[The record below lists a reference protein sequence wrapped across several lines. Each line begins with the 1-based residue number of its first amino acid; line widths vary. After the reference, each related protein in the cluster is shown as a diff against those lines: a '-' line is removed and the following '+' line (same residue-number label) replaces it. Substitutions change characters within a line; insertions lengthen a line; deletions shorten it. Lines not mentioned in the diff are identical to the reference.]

1 MAGFDG
7 SIYAYVGADIADYQ
21 AAMDKI
27 TTATQRAFETAQ
39 DAAVNNSNRLVQ
51 RVGQIMA
58 QLANNGESLGK
69 RLGTA
74 FSTGLNLSIGE
85 IQRVAASIGEKI
97 PQPIKNGFNKAISS
111 INNSIKN
118 AFNFDISKA
127 IQSPSKALYELS
139 SMATRTGQNI
149 ARTFDNLAN
158 STLTFATRLPAPFR
172 NGFNAIAM
180 SAVSTRDKVRNAFN
194 GLATSLGSTA
204 TSQISASW
212 GSMFSNIKAKADS
225 VANTISNSF
234 AGKVLNSVTNVSI
247 RMASTLG
254 AGFSNLSTKAVNSL
268 TGISTKISDLG
279 SKITSTTTKV
289 AALGAA
295 FAVFQGF
302 KAAVVG
308 SVSKAA
314 EFEEKMSNIK
324 ALTGASAE
332 TMKQFNAAAQKAG
345 ADTAFSASEAADAI
359 AELSKAGVDTAS
371 ILNGGL
377 TGALNLAT
385 AGELSLTEAAEVAST
400 ALNAFKSDNLSVT
413 DAANQLA
420 GAANAS
426 ATDVHELKYGLSAV
440 AAVASGVGM
449 SFNDT
454 TNALAVFAQ
463 NGLKGSDAGTSL
475 KTMLLNLSPQT
486 DKAAAQM
493 QQLGIIT
500 ADGANQ
506 FYTAEGKLKSF
517 SEISQILQDSLKGLT
532 AEQQQNA
539 LKTMFGTDAIRAANI
554 AMKEGAAGADAMQ
567 AAISKVSA
575 ADVAKEKLN
584 NLKGAVEYL
593 SGSFETLQIKVGT
606 AVLPILTDLVQ
617 WLDKL
622 VGKFTESA
630 GLQKFIDSLTALEP
644 ALDHILNGTK
654 LTTDQMSKAQD
665 AVSNLTP
672 AIAGLVGVF
681 AFGPALTDLGLL
693 GTGLGIVGK
702 KANSFSSIISNAFTN
717 SGGLIG
723 VLGGKMDG
731 LSAIF
736 ANAASTGLSVLGG
749 MTSAMGSIAKLALAV
764 IGPAAIL
771 GLVVAG
777 LGLINSQFGSE
788 IDQLL
793 NTVTTKGPQII
804 QNLVTGIT
812 SQIPALIASGADLI
826 AKFAN
831 AFTVMFPVLV
841 QAGVDL
847 ISSLVQGVGANAG
860 SLVASAIQIIG
871 TFISSIASAL
881 PQLLSVGMDFIANV
895 VNGLVQNLPLL
906 LQYAQQLSLIHI

>member
-1 MAGFDG
+1 MAEFDG

-21 AAMDKI
+21 AAMNKI
-27 TTATQRAFETAQ
+27 TTATQRAFEKAQ

-85 IQRVAASIGEKI
+85 IQRIASSIGEKI
-97 PQPIKNGFNKAISS
+97 PQPIKNGFNTALT
-111 INNSIKN
+111 
-118 AFNFDISKA
+118 A
-127 IQSPSKALYELS
+127 IQSGVNSIANKIPQPIQNAFTKATS
-139 SMATRTGQNI
+139 SV
-149 ARTFDNLAN
+149 
-158 STLTFATRLPAPFR
+158 SSFAT
-172 NGFNAIAM
+172 
-180 SAVSTRDKVRNAFN
+180 S
-194 GLATSLGSTA
+194 ATSKVSSAFSTI
-204 TSQISASW
+204 SSKVSSAS
-212 GSMFSNIKAKADS
+212 
-225 VANTISNSF
+225 NTISNSF
-234 AGKVLNSVTNVSI
+234 VGKVGSSLTSLSSKAASVATK
-247 RMASTLG
+247 MASSLG
-254 AGFSNLSTKAVNSL
+254 SGFSNLSSKATTALN
-268 TGISTKISDLG
+268 GISSKMGELGNSITK
-279 SKITSTTTKV
+279 TTLTV
-289 AALGAA
+289 TALGAA

-302 KAAVVG
+302 KAAVAG

-324 ALTGASAE
+324 ALTGASSE

-567 AAISKVSA
+567 EAISKVTA
-575 ADVAKEKLN
+575 ADVAIQKLN

-593 SGSFETLQIKVGT
+593 SGSFETLQIQIGS
-606 AVLPILTDLVQ
+606 AMLP
-617 WLDKL
+617 
-622 VGKFTESA
+622 
-630 GLQKFIDSLTALEP
+630 GLQGVVKILDRMIDSFSKSKVVDQFVKKVQDVSLALYQ
-644 ALDHILNGTK
+644 I
-654 LTTDQMSKAQD
+654 
-665 AVSNLTP
+665 
-672 AIAGLVGVF
+672 
-681 AFGPALTDLGLL
+681 AFGADET
-693 GTGLGIVGK
+693 K
-702 KANSFSSIISNAFTN
+702 K
-717 SGGLIG
+717 
-723 VLGGKMDG
+723 K
-731 LSAIF
+731 
-736 ANAASTGLSVLGG
+736 
-749 MTSAMGSIAKLALAV
+749 
-764 IGPAAIL
+764 
-771 GLVVAG
+771 
-777 LGLINSQFGSE
+777 
-788 IDQLL
+788 IDEMF
-793 NTVTTKGPQII
+793 
-804 QNLVTGIT
+804 
-812 SQIPALIASGADLI
+812 SGADAD
-826 AKFAN
+826 AKK
-831 AFTVMFPVLV
+831 L
-841 QAGVDL
+841 
-847 ISSLVQGVGANAG
+847 
-860 SLVASAIQIIG
+860 
-871 TFISSIASAL
+871 
-881 PQLLSVGMDFIANV
+881 
-895 VNGLVQNLPLL
+895 
-906 LQYAQQLSLIHI
+906 

>member
-1 MAGFDG
+1 M
-7 SIYAYVGADIADYQ
+7 
-21 AAMDKI
+21 
-27 TTATQRAFETAQ
+27 
-39 DAAVNNSNRLVQ
+39 VQ
-51 RVGQIMA
+51 RIGQIMA

-74 FSTGLNLSIGE
+74 FSTGLKLSIGE
-85 IQRVAASIGEKI
+85 IQRIAASIGEKI
-97 PQPIKNGFNKAISS
+97 PQPIKNGFNKALTSINSS
-111 INNSIKN
+111 IKK
-118 AFNFDISKA
+118 AFNFDVSKA

-139 SMATRTGQNI
+139 SMASRTGQNI
-149 ARTFDNLAN
+149 ARTFENLAN

-172 NGFNAIAM
+172 AGFNAIAM
-180 SAVSTRDKVRNAFN
+180 GAVSARDKVRNAFN

-212 GSMFSNIKAKADS
+212 GSMFSGLASKATAPFNAIKAKADS
-225 VANTISNSF
+225 VANAISNSF
-234 AGKVLNSVTNVSI
+234 AGKVLNSVTNVST

-254 AGFSNLSTKAVNSL
+254 AGFANLSTKAVNSL
-268 TGISTKISDLG
+268 TGISTKIADLG

-295 FAVFQGF
+295 FAVFHGF
-302 KAAVVG
+302 KSAVIG
-308 SVSKAA
+308 SVQKAA
-314 EFEEKMSNIK
+314 DFEEKMSNIK

-359 AELSKAGVDTAS
+359 AELSKAGVDTSA

-400 ALNAFKSDNLSVT
+400 ALNAFKSDNLSVA

-567 AAISKVSA
+567 EAISKVTA
-575 ADVAKEKLN
+575 ADVAIQKLN

-593 SGSFETLQIKVGT
+593 SGSFETLQIQIGS
-606 AVLPILTDLVQ
+606 AMLP
-617 WLDKL
+617 
-622 VGKFTESA
+622 
-630 GLQKFIDSLTALEP
+630 GLQGVVKILDRMIDSF
-644 ALDHILNGTK
+644 
-654 LTTDQMSKAQD
+654 SK
-665 AVSNLTP
+665 T
-672 AIAGLVGVF
+672 
-681 AFGPALTDLGLL
+681 
-693 GTGLGIVGK
+693 
-702 KANSFSSIISNAFTN
+702 
-717 SGGLIG
+717 
-723 VLGGKMDG
+723 
-731 LSAIF
+731 
-736 ANAASTGLSVLGG
+736 
-749 MTSAMGSIAKLALAV
+749 
-764 IGPAAIL
+764 
-771 GLVVAG
+771 
-777 LGLINSQFGSE
+777 
-788 IDQLL
+788 
-793 NTVTTKGPQII
+793 
-804 QNLVTGIT
+804 
-812 SQIPALIASGADLI
+812 
-826 AKFAN
+826 
-831 AFTVMFPVLV
+831 
-841 QAGVDL
+841 
-847 ISSLVQGVGANAG
+847 
-860 SLVASAIQIIG
+860 
-871 TFISSIASAL
+871 
-881 PQLLSVGMDFIANV
+881 
-895 VNGLVQNLPLL
+895 
-906 LQYAQQLSLIHI
+906 

>member
-1 MAGFDG
+1 MCL
-7 SIYAYVGADIADYQ
+7 
-21 AAMDKI
+21 
-27 TTATQRAFETAQ
+27 
-39 DAAVNNSNRLVQ
+39 VNNSNRLVQ

-85 IQRVAASIGEKI
+85 IQRIASSIGEKI
-97 PQPIKNGFNKAISS
+97 PQPIKNGFNTALT
-111 INNSIKN
+111 
-118 AFNFDISKA
+118 A
-127 IQSPSKALYELS
+127 IQSGVNSIANKIPQPIQNAFTKATS
-139 SMATRTGQNI
+139 SV
-149 ARTFDNLAN
+149 
-158 STLTFATRLPAPFR
+158 SSFAT
-172 NGFNAIAM
+172 
-180 SAVSTRDKVRNAFN
+180 
-194 GLATSLGSTA
+194 
-204 TSQISASW
+204 SAS
-212 GSMFSNIKAKADS
+212 SKVSSAFSTISSKVSSAS
-225 VANTISNSF
+225 NTISNSF
-234 AGKVLNSVTNVSI
+234 VGKVGSSLTSLSSKAASVATK
-247 RMASTLG
+247 MASSLG
-254 AGFSNLSTKAVNSL
+254 SGFSNLSNKATTALN
-268 TGISTKISDLG
+268 GISSKMGELGNSITK
-279 SKITSTTTKV
+279 TTLTV
-289 AALGAA
+289 TALGAA

-324 ALTGASAE
+324 ALTGASSE

-517 SEISQILQDSLKGLT
+517 SEISQILQDSLKDLT

-567 AAISKVSA
+567 AAISKVTA

-593 SGSFETLQIKVGT
+593 SGSFETLQIKIGT

-622 VGKFTESA
+622 VSKFSESA
-630 GLQKFIDSLTALEP
+630 GLQKFLDSLTALEP

-654 LTTDQMSKAQD
+654 LTADQMSKAQD

-672 AIAGLVGVF
+672 AIAAISWCIRLWSCF
-681 AFGPALTDLGLL
+681 DRFRTTWYWIRDHR
-693 GTGLGIVGK
+693 K
-702 KANSFSSIISNAFTN
+702 K
-717 SGGLIG
+717 
-723 VLGGKMDG
+723 
-731 LSAIF
+731 
-736 ANAASTGLSVLGG
+736 
-749 MTSAMGSIAKLALAV
+749 
-764 IGPAAIL
+764 
-771 GLVVAG
+771 
-777 LGLINSQFGSE
+777 SE
-788 IDQLL
+788 
-793 NTVTTKGPQII
+793 
-804 QNLVTGIT
+804 
-812 SQIPALIASGADLI
+812 
-826 AKFAN
+826 
-831 AFTVMFPVLV
+831 
-841 QAGVDL
+841 
-847 ISSLVQGVGANAG
+847 
-860 SLVASAIQIIG
+860 
-871 TFISSIASAL
+871 FI
-881 PQLLSVGMDFIANV
+881 
-895 VNGLVQNLPLL
+895 
-906 LQYAQQLSLIHI
+906 